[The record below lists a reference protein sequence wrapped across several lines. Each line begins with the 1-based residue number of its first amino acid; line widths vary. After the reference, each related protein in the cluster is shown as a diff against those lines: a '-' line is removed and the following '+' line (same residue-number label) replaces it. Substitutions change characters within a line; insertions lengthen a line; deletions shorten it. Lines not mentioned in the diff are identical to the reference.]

1 MTPKGWFRRHTATE
15 ESMVRSGHYPSS
27 AAKPKPGRKK
37 RLILSQSMVVDVDV
51 NKRSDQA
58 ESVVL
63 HHDIIHNPA
72 TVFHFELHWIGTT
85 AKCIEDTV
93 RQWNRAT
100 DRYGLRLVEAYV
112 VQIHDIRDRN
122 AFQSCFP
129 LRLVIQP
136 PVVPDLEKR
145 VPEGTQTA
153 HYFEYALLRRFG
165 FILDVEAAGSYPE
178 QIDAVYSYRRWPYK
192 YSQFIHRSGVAF
204 VQVLGGAQGFI
215 FLTNRLMGPGRMG
228 AIKNKD
234 NGPASSAEELRI
246 ELQNF
251 CADPDALNAFY
262 DEELASLGHAP
273 EDPPP
278 LII

>member
-1 MTPKGWFRRHTATE
+1 M
-15 ESMVRSGHYPSS
+15 
-27 AAKPKPGRKK
+27 
-37 RLILSQSMVVDVDV
+37 
-51 NKRSDQA
+51 
-58 ESVVL
+58 
-63 HHDIIHNPA
+63 
-72 TVFHFELHWIGTT
+72 
-85 AKCIEDTV
+85 
-93 RQWNRAT
+93 RQWNRAI

-112 VQIHDIRDRN
+112 IQIHDIRDRN

-178 QIDAVYSYRRWPYK
+178 QIDVVYSYRRWPYK

-262 DEELASLGHAP
+262 DEELASLGHVP